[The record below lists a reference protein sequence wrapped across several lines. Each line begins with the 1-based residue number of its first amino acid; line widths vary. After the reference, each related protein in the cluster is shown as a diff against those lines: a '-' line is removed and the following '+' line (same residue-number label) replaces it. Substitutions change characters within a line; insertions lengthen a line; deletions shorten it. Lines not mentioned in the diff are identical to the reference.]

1 MKILFCLWG
10 SLCESGMMHAIN
22 KLGYEL
28 IVFDKKYS
36 DSNYD
41 KDYFLTLANF
51 IKDADN
57 IDCVLSINFTPIIA
71 RACKPF
77 NIPYISL
84 TADCPCSN
92 LYSKTIEYS
101 NNRIFLFDKL
111 QVLKYQ
117 PFNPANIHHLPL
129 ATDTDAW
136 DKISITQTDME
147 KYSSDVSFVGSL
159 YTEMCPYNKISHLLN
174 DETKGYVDG
183 LIAAQQN
190 VYGYYFIED
199 AISEEWALDFQKQGK
214 LSSVEDDYINDIKGI
229 IADNYIGY
237 KCTEQERINT
247 LSTISKYFQVDLWT
261 LSDSSN
267 LPRIINRGPADSGTD
282 MPKIFKCSKIN
293 LNMTNRAIRSGIPL
307 RILDIMGC
315 GGFLITNYQPEILDL
330 FVPGEDIVIY
340 DSIPDLVN
348 KIYYY
353 LDNDQERARI
363 ASNGYNKVK
372 HLHTYEKRLE
382 YMLKASGLL

>member
-10 SLCESGMMHAIN
+10 SLCESGMINAIN
-22 KLGYEL
+22 NLGYDL
-28 IVFDKKYS
+28 IIFDRKYN

-41 KDYFLTLANF
+41 KDYFLSLANF
-51 IKDADN
+51 IKDSDN

-92 LYSKTIEYS
+92 LYSKTIEYP

-111 QVLKYQ
+111 QVEKYQ
-117 PFNPANIHHLPL
+117 QYNPTNIHHLPL
-129 ATDTDAW
+129 ATDTITW
-136 DKISITQTDME
+136 DKISLTKSDIE

-199 AISEEWALDFQKQGK
+199 AISEGWVRSFQRQAN
-214 LSSVEDDYINDIKGI
+214 LSSVEEDYFDDIRGI

-237 KCTEQERINT
+237 KCTEQERTNT
-247 LSTISKYFQVDLWT
+247 LATLSQHFNVDLWT

-267 LPRIINRGPADSGTD
+267 LPRINNRGPADSGTD

-315 GGFLITNYQPEILDL
+315 GGFLITNYQTEILDY
-330 FVPGEDIVIY
+330 FIPDEDIVIY

-348 KIYYY
+348 KIHFY
-353 LDNDQERARI
+353 LNNDAERARI
-363 ASNGYNKVK
+363 AFNGYNKVK
-372 HLHTYEKRLE
+372 QLHTYENRLE